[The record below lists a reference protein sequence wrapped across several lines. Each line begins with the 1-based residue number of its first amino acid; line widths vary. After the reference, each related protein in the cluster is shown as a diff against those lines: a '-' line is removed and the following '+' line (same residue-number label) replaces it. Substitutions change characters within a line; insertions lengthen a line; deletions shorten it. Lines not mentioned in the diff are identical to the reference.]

1 MFSPFRA
8 LPTVLRMRRRH
19 RLGGTLAAIA
29 LVWAVSAWWM
39 VHRNAQGRTY
49 SAVESIPPREVG
61 LVLGCARQL
70 SDGRSNAFFAH
81 RIQAAAELYRA
92 GKVSYLLVS
101 GDKHGLTYDE
111 PGDMRK
117 SLILAGVP
125 AGRIVRDD
133 AGYSTRD
140 SILRA
145 RWIFGQTHLTIV
157 SQEFHNQ
164 RAIWLAR
171 REGID
176 AIGYNA
182 PEVTLYGSFG
192 TRLREVLS
200 RANLMLDFL
209 GLRTPARPKGPPV
222 TIPL

>member
-1 MFSPFRA
+1 MLRPLRA
-8 LPTVLRMRRRH
+8 IPEIRRRLRSH
-19 RLGGTLAAIA
+19 RLGWTLAAFA
-29 LVWAVSAWWM
+29 LVWAASSWWM
-39 VHRNAQGRTY
+39 VNRNAEGRTY
-49 SAVESIPPREVG
+49 TAIESIPAREVG
-61 LVLGCARQL
+61 LVLGCSRQL
-70 SDGRSNAFFAH
+70 PDGRSNTFFAN
-81 RIQAAAELYRA
+81 RIQAAARLYRA

-101 GDKHGLTYDE
+101 GDKHGPAYDE
-111 PGDMRK
+111 PSDMRE

-125 AGRIVRDD
+125 ADRIFRDD
-133 AGYSTRD
+133 AGFSTRD

-209 GLRTPARPKGPPV
+209 GLRTPARPLGPPV
-222 TIPL
+222 TIPI

>member
-1 MFSPFRA
+1 MLRPLRA
-8 LPTVLRMRRRH
+8 IHGIRSRRRPH
-19 RLGGTLAAIA
+19 RLGWTLAAIA

-39 VHRNAQGRTY
+39 VNRDAQGRTY
-49 SAVESIPPREVG
+49 TAVDSIPPREIG
-61 LVLGCARQL
+61 LVLGCSRRL
-70 SDGRSNAFFAH
+70 PDGRSNAFFVN
-81 RIQAAAELYRA
+81 RIQAAAQLYRA

-101 GDKHGLTYDE
+101 GDKHGPAYDE
-111 PGDMRK
+111 PSDMRE
-117 SLILAGVP
+117 SLIRAGVP
-125 AGRIVRDD
+125 ANRIFRDD
-133 AGYSTRD
+133 AGFSTRD

-145 RWIFGQTHLTIV
+145 RWIFGQTQLTIV

-182 PEVTLYGSFG
+182 SEVTLYGSFG

-209 GLRTPARPKGPPV
+209 GLRTPARPQGPPV
-222 TIPL
+222 SIPI